1 MINGITAT
9 TLSNEGFQPKQES
22 VHALLYNKNELHL
35 AVDIVLLVVF
45 AKKCKLLYKICSNFK
60 VSRIKCLQIHK

>member
-45 AKKCKLLYKICSNFK
+45 AKKT
-60 VSRIKCLQIHK
+60 

>member
-1 MINGITAT
+1 MINGITVT

-45 AKKCKLLYKICSNFK
+45 AKKPVNCC
-60 VSRIKCLQIHK
+60 IKFAAILK

>member
-1 MINGITAT
+1 MINGITVT

-35 AVDIVLLVVF
+35 AVDIVLYLQKNVNCCIKF
-45 AKKCKLLYKICSNFK
+45 AAILK
-60 VSRIKCLQIHK
+60 